1 MLDEATAEILIV
13 ESISADLALLTNI
26 LTGQGYHVCSAS
38 SGVLALSSIATKTPD
53 LILLDVQTPEQDG
66 YAICRQLKAEPHFY
80 PVPVIFITA
89 LHGATDK
96 AQGFAAGGVDYI
108 VKPFDPAEVLM
119 RVKTHL
125 ELRRLQQHLAQTQV
139 EREQRMEMRTT
150 ELATV
155 HHALQESENRLR
167 LVIDA
172 TSDGVWDW
180 NVRTNDAFFSN
191 RWYTMLGYT
200 PGEFPARYASWRDR
214 VHPDDLVPVEASIQ
228 AHFENRI
235 TEYNVEFRMRTK
247 TGEWKWINGRGKLI
261 ERDAAGHPLRMVG
274 THVDIAEHKRTEV
287 ALQKQVLALTQPLD
301 TSAVIQFTDLF
312 NLEDVQRLQDAFAEA
327 TGVASIITR
336 PDGTPITRPSNFC
349 RLCNDVIRKTEK
361 GLANCFYSDAII
373 GRHNL
378 AGPTIQPCLS
388 GGLWDAG
395 ASITLDGRH
404 LANWLIGQVKNEALD
419 ETRLSRYA
427 AEIEADPVEFQAALA
442 EVPIM
447 SKERFEKIAR
457 MLFLFANELSFKA
470 YQNIQQARFIADR
483 QRAERELIQ
492 YRDHLEELVRERTL
506 ALEQAKESAEAANQA
521 KSVFLAN
528 MSHELRTPLNAILGF
543 SGLMRREAS
552 ADRTSLSAGQRDS
565 LDIIHRSGEHLLGL
579 INDVLDLSKIEAGQA
594 IYQPEDSDLHVL
606 LGDLQNLFRHR
617 AADKHLLLQVQWTL
631 DTPRYVYT
639 DAAKLRQVLINL
651 LGNAI
656 KFTTKGG
663 VWLNVARLDEE
674 GDTAGRCRV
683 RFTAADS
690 GPGIGLAEREQL
702 FRAFTQTQTG
712 RRTQEGTG
720 LGLAISRQ
728 YVHLLGG
735 DLVIDSQ
742 PGQGS
747 RFSFELDLE
756 MSAGIEPPPVERT
769 VIGLAPGQPAY
780 RILVVDDQ
788 TFNRQLLAGLL
799 KPLGFEVREAE
810 GGEAALRLWREWQPD
825 LIWLDIR
832 MPGLDGYAVTRHI
845 RAEEPVRRTKVL
857 ALTASVFS
865 EERERVLAA
874 GCDGFLRKP
883 FREAELLAM
892 LGQHLNLAFRYTD
905 APEAQAPALDVA
917 APDAARLCALPE
929 PLRRELHDAVLS
941 LDGSRVHEQARR
953 VAALD
958 AELGAWL
965 HDQIQEFHHERVL
978 NLLDDV
984 ARMSTE
990 SSS

>member
-13 ESISADLALLTNI
+13 ESISADLTLLTDI
-26 LTGQGYHVCSAS
+26 LTGQGYHVCAAS
-38 SGVLALSSIATKTPD
+38 SGVLALSSVATKTPD
-53 LILLDVQTPEQDG
+53 LILLDMQMPEQDS
-66 YAICRQLKAEPHFY
+66 YAICRQLKAGPHLD

-96 AQGFAAGGVDYI
+96 AQGLAAGGVDYI
-108 VKPFDPAEVLM
+108 AKPFDPAEVLM

-125 ELRRLQQHLAQTQV
+125 ELRRLQQRLAQTQA
-139 EREQRMEMRTT
+139 ELEQRMEMRTT
-150 ELATV
+150 ELTAT
-155 HHALQESENRLR
+155 HHALQESEERLR

-172 TSDGVWDW
+172 TSDGAWDW
-180 NVRTNDAFFSN
+180 NVRTDDAFFSD

-200 PGEFPARYASWRDR
+200 PGEFPAGYASWRDR
-214 VHPDDLVPVEASIQ
+214 VHPDDLAPVEASIQ

-235 TEYNVEFRMRTK
+235 ADYNVEFRMRTK
-247 TGEWKWINGRGKLI
+247 TDEWKWINGRGKVI

-274 THVDIAEHKRTEV
+274 THVDIAEHKRNEM
-287 ALQKQVLALTQPLD
+287 ALQKQILALTQPLD
-301 TSAVIQFTDLF
+301 TSAAIQFTDLF

-327 TGVASIITR
+327 TGVASIITQ

-349 RLCNDVIRKTEK
+349 RLCSDVIRKTLK
-361 GLANCFYSDAII
+361 GMTNCFYSDAII

-395 ASITLDGRH
+395 ASITLGGRH

-419 ETRLSRYA
+419 ETRLSQYA
-427 AEIEADPVEFQAALA
+427 AEIGADPVEFQAALA

-447 SKERFEKIAR
+447 SRERFEKIAQ
-457 MLFLFANELSFKA
+457 MLFLFSNELSFKA

-483 QRAERELIQ
+483 QRAEQELIQ

-552 ADRTSLSAGQRDS
+552 ADRTSLSAEQRGS

-579 INDVLDLSKIEAGQA
+579 INGVLDLSKIEAGQA
-594 IYQPEDSDLHVL
+594 IYQPEDSDLHML
-606 LGDLQNLFRHR
+606 LEDLQSLFWHR
-617 AADKHLLLQVQWTL
+617 AADKNLLLQVKWTL
-631 DTPRYVYT
+631 DTPRYVHT

-674 GDTAGRCRV
+674 RGAAGRCRV
-683 RFTAADS
+683 RFTVADS
-690 GPGIGLAEREQL
+690 GPGIGLEEREQL
-702 FRAFTQTQTG
+702 FQVFTQTQTG

-735 DLVIDSQ
+735 DLAIDSQ

-747 RFSFELDLE
+747 CFGFELDLE
-756 MSAGIEPPPVERT
+756 MSAGVELPPAERT

-810 GGEAALRLWREWQPD
+810 DGEAALRLWQEWQPD
-825 LIWLDIR
+825 LVWLDIR

-845 RAEEPVRRTKVL
+845 RAGEPVRRTKVL

-874 GCDGFLRKP
+874 GCDDFLRKP

-905 APEAQAPALDVA
+905 VPEPRTPAPALA
-917 APDAARLCALPE
+917 APNAARLCALPE
-929 PLRRELHDAVLS
+929 SLRRELHDAVLS
-941 LDGSRVHEQARR
+941 LDGSRAHEQARR

-978 NLLDDV
+978 NLLDD
-984 ARMSTE
+984 AAYMSTE
-990 SSS
+990 PPS